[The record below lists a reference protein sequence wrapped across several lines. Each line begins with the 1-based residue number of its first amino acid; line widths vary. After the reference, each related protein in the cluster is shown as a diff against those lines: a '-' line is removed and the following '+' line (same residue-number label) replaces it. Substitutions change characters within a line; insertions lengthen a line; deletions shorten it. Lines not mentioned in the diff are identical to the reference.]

1 MSSRRESDF
10 HRIEQLLLEA
20 QRARQEADQRTEKER
35 RARLEANHRVEEEHR
50 ARQEADRA
58 LQNKLQLNHNT
69 TLEEFLQACHEYY
82 LKPLRIETNKS
93 WTTQGTTDPAGKY
106 YPKITTPWEGFP
118 QNQSKEFQRV
128 CSIFH
133 PSQQTALR
141 LFSSIPYIKQ
151 HGKDYCNIHI
161 ANESS
166 LRIYEKV
173 AVEVQV
179 ISIINGLREIEQGRK
194 QFQLGQEIFFGN
206 DGNSLSDVAKEIQ
219 ERLQIQSPRT
229 LS

>member
-10 HRIEQLLLEA
+10 HRIEQLLLEV

-58 LQNKLQLNHNT
+58 LQNKLQLNQNT

-106 YPKITTPWEGFP
+106 YPKIMTPWEGFP

-141 LFSSIPYIKQ
+141 LFSSIPYIK
-151 HGKDYCNIHI
+151 
-161 ANESS
+161 
-166 LRIYEKV
+166 
-173 AVEVQV
+173 
-179 ISIINGLREIEQGRK
+179 
-194 QFQLGQEIFFGN
+194 
-206 DGNSLSDVAKEIQ
+206 
-219 ERLQIQSPRT
+219 
-229 LS
+229 

>member
-20 QRARQEADQRTEKER
+20 QRARQEADQRTAKER

-58 LQNKLQLNHNT
+58 LQNKLQLNQNT

-106 YPKITTPWEGFP
+106 YPKIMTPWEGFP

-141 LFSSIPYIKQ
+141 LFSSIPYIK
-151 HGKDYCNIHI
+151 
-161 ANESS
+161 
-166 LRIYEKV
+166 
-173 AVEVQV
+173 
-179 ISIINGLREIEQGRK
+179 
-194 QFQLGQEIFFGN
+194 
-206 DGNSLSDVAKEIQ
+206 
-219 ERLQIQSPRT
+219 
-229 LS
+229 